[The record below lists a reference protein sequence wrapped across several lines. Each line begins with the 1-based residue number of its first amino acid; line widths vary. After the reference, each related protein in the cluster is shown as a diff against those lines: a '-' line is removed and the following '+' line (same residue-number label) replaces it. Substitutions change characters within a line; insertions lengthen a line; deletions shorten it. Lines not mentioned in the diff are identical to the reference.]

1 MVGASRPTL
10 VLITVNVLAEYG
22 SRMSP
27 GTTAPDP
34 HPRGEVSER
43 SAEVVDELVALRFR
57 DVEATAAEKT
67 GTTSTL
73 PTLPMFAAATAEA
86 ADELDVPLP
95 VSPPSSSTSLFS
107 ESEESPVNGV
117 ERIWPARCEKTI
129 KIDTTDTSDP
139 DFHKC

>member
-1 MVGASRPTL
+1 M
-10 VLITVNVLAEYG
+10 VNVLAVYG
-22 SRMSP
+22 SRMGA

-43 SAEVVDELVALRFR
+43 SAEVVDEFVALRFR
-57 DVEATAAEKT
+57 DDEATVVAEKT

-73 PTLPMFAAATAEA
+73 PTRPMFAAATAEA

-95 VSPPSSSTSLFS
+95 VSPPSSPTSLFS

-117 ERIWPARCEKTI
+117 ERIWPARC
-129 KIDTTDTSDP
+129 
-139 DFHKC
+139 